1 MKTLEMPTCHAR
13 ETVAQTQMRL
23 HRHRARL
30 KLWSWKRSP
39 GRMKSMNPRA
49 ESLEHLRWGSKTSK
63 RKTAGRLTGGLPSG
77 VVVEHAGAHEVRLGV
92 ES

>member
-1 MKTLEMPTCHAR
+1 
-13 ETVAQTQMRL
+13 
-23 HRHRARL
+23 
-30 KLWSWKRSP
+30 
-39 GRMKSMNPRA
+39 MKSMNPRA
-49 ESLEHLRWGSKTSK
+49 ESLEHLWWGSKTSK

>member
-39 GRMKSMNPRA
+39 RKNEIYEP
-49 ESLEHLRWGSKTSK
+49 ESRI
-63 RKTAGRLTGGLPSG
+63 
-77 VVVEHAGAHEVRLGV
+77 LGTFTV
-92 ES
+92 GE